1 MPCDNTN
8 SIITMIIIIIT
19 IIFILLTIIIII
31 IDIITIIIIIIVT
44 TIVSTRGRHT
54 FTSQRDE
61 MKTRK
66 IDIQSSAQYFL
77 PYT

>member
-1 MPCDNTN
+1 MPCENTN

-19 IIFILLTIIIII
+19 IIIIIDIIIII
-31 IDIITIIIIIIVT
+31 IIIIII
-44 TIVSTRGRHT
+44 TIVSSRGRHT

-66 IDIQSSAQYFL
+66 VDIQSSAQYFL